1 MAGPAETHQPSPI
14 LFFETINAYQRSAAL
29 KAAIELD
36 LFTAVAEGTRTTEEL
51 ARRCGASQRGMRIL
65 CDYMTVIGFLTKDGK
80 RYGLTVD
87 SDTFLNRR
95 SPSCLATAVKFLTSP
110 LLTENFKDLAA
121 AVRKGGTVSDEQGTL
136 APEHPIWVEFASAMA
151 PMMALPAESIAKLL
165 DARSGAKWKV
175 LDIAAG
181 HGLFGITLARHNP
194 NAEVFAL
201 DWPNVLEVA
210 RENARAAG
218 VDGRCRTIPGS
229 AFEADF
235 GSSYDIVLITN
246 FLHHFD
252 PPNCVRLLRKVHA
265 ALVERGRAVTLEF
278 VPDEDR
284 VSPPMAAAFSLTMLA
299 TTPSGDAYTFSEYER
314 MFRDAGFSGSE
325 LHELP
330 PSAHRLIISTK

>member
-51 ARRCGASQRGMRIL
+51 ARRCGASQRGMRTL
-65 CDYMTVIGFLTKDGK
+65 CDYLTVIGFLTKDGK

-87 SDTFLNRR
+87 SDMFLNRR

-165 DARSGAKWKV
+165 DARSGARWKV

-218 VDGRCRTIPGS
+218 VGGRCRTIPGS

-252 PPNCVRLLRKVHA
+252 PPTCVRLLRKVHA

-314 MFRDAGFSGSE
+314 MFRDAGFSSSE